1 MPTMSLW
8 HTIKCSKLKE
18 IECHSTTNFSIT
30 YILPDG
36 RQYSI
41 STYSNSSCYSFVQDL
56 KRAKRFIYEFR
67 SIADNSYE
75 RPFMKEIYNR
85 VMNDIKEFKQ
95 TQNYKNALKENARP
109 SIIECLR
116 FGVDPNALK
125 DLIDEV
131 FGQISKETK

>member
-1 MPTMSLW
+1 MSLLGE
-8 HTIKCSKLKE
+8 IFSSKLEK
-18 IECHSTTNFSIT
+18 IKYSPVNNFYIT
-30 YILPDG
+30 YSLPDT
-36 RQYSI
+36 RKYTVSI
-41 STYSNSSCYSFVQDL
+41 YSNSDCRSFVYNL
-56 KRAKRFIYEFR
+56 KRTQSIYEFR
-67 SIADNSYE
+67 SITDGSYKH
-75 RPFMKEIYNR
+75 PFMQKIYNR